1 MDLYLQFGHGM
12 MGYCKE
18 LITKWG
24 EGTVIL
30 SPRDLTGDQTK
41 KFSKELSS
49 INGNTLFDPQYYNP
63 RADHE
68 KLTQWSHWF
77 NDFDTALLSDT
88 NYIEGRLNAIKNIN
102 DYCNTSAYIIPSQIC
117 EVVDRFWIESQ
128 NLFIDKASQLF
139 FDKER
144 YSTLALSFDVLTD
157 EKSIEKIIDIS
168 EKWDVDGYYIVPEGQ
183 YLEDDSYWLIN
194 LAQLVAG
201 LKLKNKKVI
210 IGYSNH
216 QMLSLA
222 CANADA
228 IASGSFLNVRSF
240 NAGKFDKPDPN
251 AISRRSTWY
260 YCPQAMSEYGL
271 RALDRAFDNK
281 VIDKLKPYGKTNE
294 YVDILFSGARP
305 TSVKFGDRLAF
316 KHYLNTLKQQCLL
329 AKKDTFENTIEHHQ
343 KLSDYAY
350 DFIRRLEVDGVRER
364 NRSFKDLVDLYQDV
378 LFKLKKER
386 GGLLKRQW

>member
-30 SPRDLTGDQTK
+30 SPRDLTEDQTK

-88 NYIEGRLNAIKNIN
+88 KYIEGRLNAIKNIN

-128 NLFIDKASQLF
+128 NLFIDKASQIF

-168 EKWDVDGYYIVPEGQ
+168 EEWDVDGYYIVPEGQ

-251 AISRRSTWY
+251 ARSRRSTWY

-305 TSVKFGDRLAF
+305 TSIKFGDRLAF

-378 LFKLKKER
+378 LFKLNKER

>member
-30 SPRDLTGDQTK
+30 SPRDLTEDQTI

-68 KLTQWSHWF
+68 KLTQWPHWF

-88 NYIEGRLNAIKNIN
+88 KYIEDRLNAIKNIN

-128 NLFIDKASQLF
+128 NLFIDKASQIF

-168 EKWDVDGYYIVPEGQ
+168 EEWDVDGYYIVPEGQ
-183 YLEDDSYWLIN
+183 YLEDDSCWLIN

-240 NAGKFDKPDPN
+240 NADKFDKPDPN

-305 TSVKFGDRLAF
+305 TSIKFGDRLAF

-350 DFIRRLEVDGVRER
+350 DFIRRLEVDGARER

-378 LFKLKKER
+378 LFKLNKER

>member
-30 SPRDLTGDQTK
+30 SPRDLTEDQTK

-88 NYIEGRLNAIKNIN
+88 KYIEGRLNAIKNIN

-128 NLFIDKASQLF
+128 NLFIDKASQIF

-168 EKWDVDGYYIVPEGQ
+168 EEWDVDGYYIVPEGQ

-281 VIDKLKPYGKTNE
+281 VIDKLKPYEKTNE

-305 TSVKFGDRLAF
+305 TSIKFGDRLAF

-378 LFKLKKER
+378 LFKLNKER

>member
-30 SPRDLTGDQTK
+30 SPRDLTEDQTK

-88 NYIEGRLNAIKNIN
+88 KYIEGRLNAIKNIN

-117 EVVDRFWIESQ
+117 EVVDRFWIKSQ
-128 NLFIDKASQLF
+128 NLFIDKASQIF

-168 EKWDVDGYYIVPEGQ
+168 EEWDVDGYYIVPEGQ

-305 TSVKFGDRLAF
+305 TSIKFGDRLAF

-378 LFKLKKER
+378 LFKLNKER

>member
-30 SPRDLTGDQTK
+30 SPRDLTEDQTK

-88 NYIEGRLNAIKNIN
+88 KYIEGRLNAIKNIN

-128 NLFIDKASQLF
+128 NLFIDKASQIF

-168 EKWDVDGYYIVPEGQ
+168 EEWDVDGYYIVPEGQ

-305 TSVKFGDRLAF
+305 TSIKFGDRLAF

-378 LFKLKKER
+378 LFKLNKER

>member
-30 SPRDLTGDQTK
+30 SPRDLTEDQTI

-88 NYIEGRLNAIKNIN
+88 KYIEGRLNAIKNIN

-128 NLFIDKASQLF
+128 NLFIDKASQIF

-168 EKWDVDGYYIVPEGQ
+168 EEWDVDGYYIVPEGQ

-305 TSVKFGDRLAF
+305 TSIKFGDRLAF

-378 LFKLKKER
+378 LFKLNKER

>member
-30 SPRDLTGDQTK
+30 SPRDLTEDQTK

-88 NYIEGRLNAIKNIN
+88 KYIEGRLNAIKNIN

-128 NLFIDKASQLF
+128 NLFIDKASQIF

-168 EKWDVDGYYIVPEGQ
+168 EEWDVDGYYIVPEGQ

-281 VIDKLKPYGKTNE
+281 VIDKLKPYEKTNE

-378 LFKLKKER
+378 LFKLNKER